1 MAEAPTLEALAR
13 KAVDGDR
20 DAVATIVRELQS
32 NVYALALRM
41 LWHPQD
47 AEDATQEI
55 LVRVVT
61 RLAQFDFKSRLRTWA
76 YRVATNY
83 LLDVKK
89 SCVERQKLSF
99 TSFAEDLAAG
109 LSSEG
114 PKDYERSVLTE
125 EIKLGCTLGMLQ
137 CLDRPHRLAYVLG
150 EILDLPAP
158 EAAEALDLE
167 PAAFRK
173 RLQRAREA
181 IEAFTRSHCGLVSE
195 AAGCACNR
203 RVPAAVAFGRVRP
216 NELHFAEMGSSF
228 AEAREFIRGIEEA
241 KRVLEL
247 HRGTRPRSAIPDFT
261 RRVVSALDAAQG
273 SRA

>member
-1 MAEAPTLEALAR
+1 MTEAPTLEALALR
-13 KAVDGDR
+13 AVDGDR
-20 DAVATIVRELQS
+20 DAVASLVRELHADM
-32 NVYALALRM
+32 YALALRM

-61 RLAQFDFKSRLRTWA
+61 RLAQFDFKSRLKTWA

-89 SCVERQKLSF
+89 SCVERRKLSF
-99 TSFAEDLAAG
+99 ESYAEDLADG
-109 LSSEG
+109 LSRDG
-114 PKDYERSVLTE
+114 PADHERSVLTE
-125 EIKLGCTLGMLQ
+125 EVKLGCTLGMLQ

-150 EILDLPAP
+150 EILDLSAP

-181 IEAFTRSHCGLVSE
+181 IETFTRAHCGLVSD
-195 AAGCACNR
+195 AAACACNQ
-203 RVPAAVAFGRVRP
+203 RVPAAVRLGRVQTG
-216 NELHFAEMGSSF
+216 ELHFAEEGSSF
-228 AEAREFIRGIEEA
+228 VEARALIRGIEEA

-247 HRGTRPRSAIPDFT
+247 HRGTRPRGSSLDLAQL
-261 RRVVSALDAAQG
+261 VVSALDTSQ
-273 SRA
+273 S